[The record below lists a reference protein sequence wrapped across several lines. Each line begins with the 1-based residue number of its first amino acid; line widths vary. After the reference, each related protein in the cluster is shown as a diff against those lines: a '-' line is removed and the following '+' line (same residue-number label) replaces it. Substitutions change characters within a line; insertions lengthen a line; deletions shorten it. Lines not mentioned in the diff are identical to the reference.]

1 MMIFTLKK
9 HYIGK
14 KILSFIKFI
23 GFELTF
29 CVVNSIRYVNFN
41 DSLVLCTVLLL
52 FTHVNLVRY
61 TLRPCAVFNFW
72 F

>member
-23 GFELTF
+23 GFEFTC
-29 CVVNSIRYVNFN
+29 CVKATTMDAKHALHYCTGGVN
-41 DSLVLCTVLLL
+41 
-52 FTHVNLVRY
+52 
-61 TLRPCAVFNFW
+61 
-72 F
+72 